1 MSIQPRP
8 CSQFTGAAAR
18 AAAAPGGYAWW
29 YVEVHDAEG
38 RFGLT
43 LILFAGSVFSPRY
56 AALLRAGVVTCGLD
70 VPAVNFSFY
79 ERTRGSRPGTRRAWV
94 MNEYPRAALALEAD
108 AVRVANTA
116 LCLPATGP
124 VTIELDE
131 DTTRFFGRRG
141 PRVHGRIT
149 VAPPPPAPPP
159 LYLGESARGEAHYW
173 QPLAPR
179 AAATVELQLGP
190 RQVRFQGLAYLD
202 RNYGSGRLE
211 DTFSRWGW
219 AHGFPAAPAGPSDAN
234 TSAAVNTSAAA
245 DTAAV
250 ANTPAAAH
258 ALDASPDRAAAPG
271 AGDAL
276 IVYNAVLTAG
286 HSRQLYVRYSDSARP
301 PEVGSVELAPSSG
314 ALAAVDRDLF
324 WLPVPRAFGAGPYT
338 CRRLPGGTLEDTPFY
353 ARFAVHIERTAEG
366 PAGPAFAGVGEY
378 LDLDRFRRRSLQY
391 LLRYKTRYIATVP
404 APGAAR

>member
-1 MSIQPRP
+1 M
-8 CSQFTGAAAR
+8 
-18 AAAAPGGYAWW
+18 
-29 YVEVHDAEG
+29 HDAEG
-38 RFGLT
+38 RYGLT

-56 AALLRAGVVTCGLD
+56 AARLRAGVATCGLE
-70 VPAVNFSFY
+70 VPAVNFSLY
-79 ERTRGSRPGTRRAWV
+79 ERTRGSHPSTRRAWV
-94 MNEYPRAALALEAD
+94 MNEYPPAALALAAD
-108 AVRVANTA
+108 AVRVGRTA
-116 LCLPATGP
+116 LRLPPAGP
-124 VTIELDE
+124 LTIELDE

-159 LYLGESARGEAHYW
+159 LYLGQSGRGAAHYW

-190 RQVRFQGLAYLD
+190 RRVRFQGPAYLD

-219 AHGFPAAPAGPSDAN
+219 AHGFPVSPAS
-234 TSAAVNTSAAA
+234 
-245 DTAAV
+245 
-250 ANTPAAAH
+250 PAAGA
-258 ALDASPDRAAAPG
+258 

-276 IVYNAVLTAG
+276 IVYNAVLTTG
-286 HSRQLYVRYSDSARP
+286 YSRQLCVRYSDPTRP
-301 PEVGSVELAPSSG
+301 PEVLSSELAPSPD
-314 ALAAVDRDLF
+314 ALTRVDRDLF

-353 ARFAVHIERTAEG
+353 ARFAVHIERTPED
-366 PAGPAFAGVGEY
+366 AGDDAAAPAFAGVGEY

-391 LLRYKTRYIATVP
+391 LLRYKTRYIAAVP
-404 APGAAR
+404 APGGVR